1 MPRRRFRVFVLV
13 AYMSDQLFQEVQV
26 MSRVILIEFV
36 SLDGIIDDPDGSDGT
51 PSGGWAFRHG
61 PEAVAGDKFKM
72 GDVLDTGVLL
82 LGRLTWQLFSQI
94 WPSRVDEFSHKM
106 NAMPKLVASRSLD
119 HVDGWNNST
128 LLKGDLVEEVTVRKQ
143 TQDVI
148 VTGSVCVVDTL
159 MAHDLIDQ
167 YRLLIFPTVLGQG
180 RRLFDQP
187 RVPFDLDFDSAESA
201 GQAVRVVYNRRPAG

>member
-1 MPRRRFRVFVLV
+1 VNNFE
-13 AYMSDQLFQEVQV
+13 EVQI
-26 MSRVILIEFV
+26 MSQVVLIEFV
-36 SLDGIIDDPDGSDGT
+36 SLDGVIDDPDGSGGT

-61 PEAVAGDKFKM
+61 PEAMAGDKFKM
-72 GDVLDTGVLL
+72 GEMLDTGVLL
-82 LGRLTWQLFSQI
+82 LGRVTWQLFSQI
-94 WPSRVDEFSHKM
+94 WPSRVDEFSQKM
-106 NAMPKLVASRSLD
+106 NALPKLVASRSLD

-128 LLKGDLVEEVTVRKQ
+128 LLRGDLVEEVSLRRQ

-148 VTGSVCVVDTL
+148 VTGSASVVDTL

-187 RVPFDLDFDSAESA
+187 PRPFDLDFASVESA
-201 GQAVRVVYNRRPAG
+201 GKAVRVVYNRTPTR